1 MKYDYE
7 QRIISSVDFTQRR
20 PFSEIIYSAL
30 RDAIIDGTFP
40 LGERINEKSLADQLN
55 ISRTPVRRAIDRLNK
70 EGLVE
75 SVPNYGVIVNNI
87 SLRSI
92 KEIYRIR
99 KSLEVVLF
107 DVFYEVMTE
116 EDLQHLGDSCE
127 KMMQAE
133 EAEQI
138 EEVFHWF
145 SEYNDYVMQ
154 VVRMPRLTLLLEQL
168 SEYLKNFRKY
178 SFYSKERRLRAIQEH
193 SKILECLR
201 CRDRD
206 ALAKEVEQH
215 ISNSEQQTIDS
226 FEDNH
231 RLHSSSLTV

>member
-7 QRIISSVDFTQRR
+7 QRIISSVDFSQRR
-20 PFSEIIYSAL
+20 PFSDILYHAL

-55 ISRTPVRRAIDRLNK
+55 ISRTPVRKAIDRLNK

-75 SVPNYGVIVNNI
+75 SMPNYGVIVNNI
-87 SLRSI
+87 SMRGI

-107 DVFYEVMTE
+107 DVFYENMTE
-116 EDLQHLGDSCE
+116 QDLLHLESLCAQM
-127 KMMQAE
+127 KQAE
-133 EAEQI
+133 EKDKI
-138 EEVFHWF
+138 EEVFRLF
-145 SEYNDYVMQ
+145 SEYNTFVME
-154 VVRMPRLTLLLEQL
+154 VASMPRLTLLLEQL
-168 SEYLKNFRKY
+168 SEYLKNFRTY
-178 SFYSKERRLRAIQEH
+178 SFYTKERRLRAILEH
-193 SKILECLR
+193 TKILEQMR
-201 CRDRD
+201 AKDRA

-215 ISNSEQQTIDS
+215 IANSEQETIDS

-231 RLHSSSLTV
+231 RLQDGTPI